1 VTQKTEMM
9 MNGKSLI
16 ALMAFLPLAACA
28 ATDSGIDTGAAPLEM
43 KCVADKVQHLVGQK
57 VTDATGPAV
66 LKATGARVLRWG
78 PPRSAWTADLR
89 TDRVNISYDDDMM
102 IGQISCG

>member
-1 VTQKTEMM
+1 
-9 MNGKSLI
+9 MNGQSLI
-16 ALMAFLPLAACA
+16 ALMAILPLAACA
-28 ATDSGIDTGAAPLEM
+28 TTGDGIDTGAAPLEM

-57 VTDATGPAV
+57 VTEATENEV

-78 PPRSAWTADLR
+78 PPHSAWTADLR
-89 TDRVNISYDDDMM
+89 TDRVNISYDDAMV